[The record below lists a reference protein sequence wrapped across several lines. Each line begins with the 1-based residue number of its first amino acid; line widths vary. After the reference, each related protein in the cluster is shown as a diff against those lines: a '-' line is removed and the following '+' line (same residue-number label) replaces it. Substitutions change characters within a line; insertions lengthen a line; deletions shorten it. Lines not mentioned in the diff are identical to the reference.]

1 MKKHIINNKLAK
13 KSSIR
18 SSNVENKKNHRGF
31 HSRIEGIMVVNTV
44 PLIKVFESNKLCNL

>member
-13 KSSIR
+13 KSSI
-18 SSNVENKKNHRGF
+18 SNVENKTNHRGF
-31 HSRIEGIMVVNTV
+31 HSRIEGIMVVNIV